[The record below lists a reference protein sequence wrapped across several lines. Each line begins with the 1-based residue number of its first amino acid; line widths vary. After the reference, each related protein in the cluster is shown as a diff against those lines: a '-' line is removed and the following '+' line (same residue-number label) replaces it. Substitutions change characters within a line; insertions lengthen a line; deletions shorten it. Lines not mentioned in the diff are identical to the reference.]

1 MRKRK
6 EQLIKLIRTHLS
18 RASTAYKRFVVSA
31 TSTNFN
37 DLAMEC
43 FQTVNYSIAF
53 MERVVEETRGGNV
66 MTYTELVE
74 ALEKLAVLKRTDA
87 EKLKRLIRL
96 RNLIA
101 HEYYTISR
109 DELQEMYKLLP
120 SVKTLLK

>member
-1 MRKRK
+1 
-6 EQLIKLIRTHLS
+6 
-18 RASTAYKRFVVSA
+18 
-31 TSTNFN
+31 
-37 DLAMEC
+37 
-43 FQTVNYSIAF
+43 
-53 MERVVEETRGGNV
+53 MERVVEETRGGNA

-109 DELQEMYKLLP
+109 DELQEMYTLLP